1 MRVFHGLAD
10 DFTPMLATSH
20 SPRADIALEAPHAR
34 HPAWRRRKRA
44 IVIRILLLGL
54 VLAGVYYLYR
64 MVTQQ
69 KPSLPDAANDATPI
83 GSAAPEPAA
92 EAAAEDAPAKAAEA
106 EPAPTAAAPEP
117 ALAEAAEMI
126 ECPLCQAYVPETA
139 HDGCGRPG
147 CPIPALAADRAR

>member
-1 MRVFHGLAD
+1 
-10 DFTPMLATSH
+10 
-20 SPRADIALEAPHAR
+20 
-34 HPAWRRRKRA
+34 
-44 IVIRILLLGL
+44 VIRILLLGL

-83 GSAAPEPAA
+83 GSAAAEPAA
-92 EAAAEDAPAKAAEA
+92 EAAAEEGPAQAADAEA
-106 EPAPTAAAPEP
+106 APEPAPEP

-139 HDGCGRPG
+139 HDGCGRPD
-147 CPIPALAADRAR
+147 CPIPAIAADRPR